1 MMKNELEII
10 NLNKQFKD
18 VKALNNINYTFHNGI
33 YDVVNNLFEDNIL
46 DYDIDYL
53 KGKFEIFGFIKMGI
67 RLKKNIFKILY
78 YYVKGK
84 IKEKKYF
91 EILANKQDKVFRS
104 NKMKILIVA
113 HPYVVYDEYLCGNI
127 IHYFKDEDI
136 VEQEDIK
143 WKYGEEQL
151 SLTIESLLRLGII
164 NGITYDNRDDVA
176 YALTDFGKLFRD
188 LCLMTPTDIEQDE
201 FVFQDEQNNAYI
213 SGKYAFSDTFG
224 TVRKSEKNGHLYIRH
239 KFSIEDVDNGSQI
252 AVVFRVYNNYSE
264 EKSLERVYLESQRG
278 KIYAAENKMPVTI
291 KPKKFFDCIFAI
303 KSKQMLEELES
314 GNGKYVIQE
323 GKMIYEMSVTE
334 ATRREIAVYLKYF
347 KEDN

>member
-1 MMKNELEII
+1 M
-10 NLNKQFKD
+10 
-18 VKALNNINYTFHNGI
+18 
-33 YDVVNNLFEDNIL
+33 
-46 DYDIDYL
+46 
-53 KGKFEIFGFIKMGI
+53 
-67 RLKKNIFKILY
+67 
-78 YYVKGK
+78 
-84 IKEKKYF
+84 
-91 EILANKQDKVFRS
+91 
-104 NKMKILIVA
+104 
-113 HPYVVYDEYLCGNI
+113 
-127 IHYFKDEDI
+127 
-136 VEQEDIK
+136 
-143 WKYGEEQL
+143 
-151 SLTIESLLRLGII
+151 
-164 NGITYDNRDDVA
+164 
-176 YALTDFGKLFRD
+176 
-188 LCLMTPTDIEQDE
+188 
-201 FVFQDEQNNAYI
+201 
-213 SGKYAFSDTFG
+213 
-224 TVRKSEKNGHLYIRH
+224 RKSEKNGHLYIRH